1 MIINGEITSLHISFT
16 KSHVEGPFMT
26 GSQMLFA
33 ISLLSTAAIEKE
45 KKQEKSEHKTSESS
59 SLLQNKINNS
69 TLEEGNAHIPFKFT
83 SEWVGLF
90 ASIHSLT
97 SVRPHGVR
105 ICACVSHIRY
115 HSLVCFGGVESI
127 FKTCENCE
135 CLWVENVQ
143 VCPYCE
149 VSTHSKRV
157 SCEFSSVRDVSPDE
171 SPHLNESEPKS
182 AAPYW
187 GCDAT
192 THCPPSP
199 HLLLHHQRGRE
210 KHRKSTRAS

>member
-16 KSHVEGPFMT
+16 NSHVEGPLMK
-26 GSQMLFA
+26 GSKMAFA
-33 ISLLSTAAIEKE
+33 ISPLSTAATEKE
-45 KKQEKSEHKTSESS
+45 GEQEKSEPRTSESS

-69 TLEEGNAHIPFKFT
+69 TLEEGNAHIPFK
-83 SEWVGLF
+83 L
-90 ASIHSLT
+90 SIHSLT
-97 SVRPHGVR
+97 SVQPHGVR

-149 VSTHSKRV
+149 VSTHSERV

-210 KHRKSTRAS
+210 KHRKSTRDS

>member
-1 MIINGEITSLHISFT
+1 MNAPHYYRTKLTTAPLRRETHKFLLKLLH
-16 KSHVEGPFMT
+16 
-26 GSQMLFA
+26 
-33 ISLLSTAAIEKE
+33 
-45 KKQEKSEHKTSESS
+45 SES
-59 SLLQNKINNS
+59 
-69 TLEEGNAHIPFKFT
+69 
-83 SEWVGLF
+83 VLF

-97 SVRPHGVR
+97 SVLPHGVR

-149 VSTHSKRV
+149 VSTHSERV

-210 KHRKSTRAS
+210 KHRKSTGAS